1 PAGDAVFGAQPADAA
16 GLGVDLGGRVAH
28 AGPAVAQDGVRGRLG
43 GAAEGPPVAEQ
54 VPQAGGDDVGRG
66 PLGGLDGDDARGAAA
81 GDDVPVG
88 GVEFLLLGGGA
99 HGGGVVGDLV
109 DGHQVHRPPQI
120 RGDLA
125 HLVVQQPAGA
135 LVDLVLQPVQGV
147 DGLVDRGAD
156 EPFGAV
162 APQSELDSFAVDQDQ
177 AAVRGQ
183 GAVGDDELQ
192 GDGLAA

>member
-1 PAGDAVFGAQPADAA
+1 
-16 GLGVDLGGRVAH
+16 
-28 AGPAVAQDGVRGRLG
+28 
-43 GAAEGPPVAEQ
+43 
-54 VPQAGGDDVGRG
+54 
-66 PLGGLDGDDARGAAA
+66 
-81 GDDVPVG
+81 DDVPVG

-192 GDGLAA
+192 GDGLAAAGFAADEHVPLGEGDLDPVAQLVGAQVHRIPDG